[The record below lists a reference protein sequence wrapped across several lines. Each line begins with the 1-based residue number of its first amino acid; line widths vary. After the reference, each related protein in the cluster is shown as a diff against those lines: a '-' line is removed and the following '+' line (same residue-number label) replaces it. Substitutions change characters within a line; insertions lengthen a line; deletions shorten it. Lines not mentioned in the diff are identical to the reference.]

1 MTVLLLPIVHLK
13 HFVHFHTNTHTIRA
27 ELLRQLLENIIT
39 KVSNPTKVLKT
50 DFVKARVS
58 DTLDTMTS
66 PQSSPPPN
74 PTMTS
79 LPNSRTSPPPN
90 PTQLRVLR
98 QLYTHSPLTKQDI
111 AIQLGLSLPTVTS
124 ALRALEHNC
133 TVVRATPRAS
143 TGGRR
148 PATYSFNM
156 RRHVALGVTIRSTE
170 IVCIAV
176 DLSGA
181 IVDQWH
187 TTIAARAEAIF
198 YQRAA
203 HIIEDFAHAL
213 SANGLTPL
221 GTGLTVPAHVNA
233 ANSLD
238 YERIGANSAP
248 PVTFTERYC
257 AYALAEHWAR
267 PHRHDAV
274 CLFLG
279 NHIGSAVIV
288 NGTPHTGAIEHMQL
302 VPGGPQC
309 ECGSTGCLNVYCASN
324 RLAEEGESLP
334 GFFGV
339 LEQGEIHHRER
350 MRAWLESLGHAI
362 ANVHTVFDAD
372 VVLCGPIAGYLDDA
386 EIAQLQQICA
396 ARPTA
401 ARRIP
406 NYSGSPRIIRGLCD
420 KYQDATG
427 AALAVVQ
434 AHLAVL
440 GCV

>member
-176 DLSGA
+176 RSP
-181 IVDQWH
+181 
-187 TTIAARAEAIF
+187 
-198 YQRAA
+198 
-203 HIIEDFAHAL
+203 HAPKP
-213 SANGLTPL
+213 SST
-221 GTGLTVPAHVNA
+221 
-233 ANSLD
+233 
-238 YERIGANSAP
+238 SAP
-248 PVTFTERYC
+248 RISSKTSR
-257 AYALAEHWAR
+257 
-267 PHRHDAV
+267 
-274 CLFLG
+274 
-279 NHIGSAVIV
+279 
-288 NGTPHTGAIEHMQL
+288 TPF
-302 VPGGPQC
+302 P
-309 ECGSTGCLNVYCASN
+309 
-324 RLAEEGESLP
+324 
-334 GFFGV
+334 
-339 LEQGEIHHRER
+339 
-350 MRAWLESLGHAI
+350 
-362 ANVHTVFDAD
+362 
-372 VVLCGPIAGYLDDA
+372 
-386 EIAQLQQICA
+386 
-396 ARPTA
+396 PT
-401 ARRIP
+401 
-406 NYSGSPRIIRGLCD
+406 D
-420 KYQDATG
+420 
-427 AALAVVQ
+427 
-434 AHLAVL
+434 
-440 GCV
+440 